1 MTINEAKQVIN
12 MLRQSGANDD
22 QIAKS
27 FAMMFIN
34 DEINENILEALM
46 HVLGHELTDEFKRLT
61 SDQKK
66 INLRKIYKVR

>member
-1 MTINEAKQVIN
+1 MTIQEAQKAIEV
-12 MLRQSGANDD
+12 LRGYGANDE

-34 DEINENILEALM
+34 DEIDEHVLEALM

-61 SDQKK
+61 PDQKK

>member
-1 MTINEAKQVIN
+1 MTIEEAKKAIEI
-12 MLRQSGANDD
+12 LRGYGANDD

-34 DEINENILEALM
+34 DEIDENVLEALM
-46 HVLGHELTDEFKRLT
+46 HVLGHELTDEFKALS

-66 INLRKIYKVR
+66 INLRRIYKIR